1 MHALVRAAHANV
13 QRLYTQ
19 HAAAAYTSV
28 ETLTRMFAGSTHATV
43 VNGPSDGV
51 VGASAALDAI
61 AQNKKA
67 FAHTRW
73 RVCVFLVCLCVC
85 VFVCLCVCVFVCC
98 CVCVFVCLCVCAPIC
113 CPDAPLQPCVNTSS
127 FVSHVAHLS
136 TPIGFIGFVVYA
148 CASFSAADTTL
159 PSKECSTCSR

>member
-67 FAHTRW
+67 FAYTRW
-73 RVCVFLVCLCVC
+73 RVCVCVFLVFLCLCVC
-85 VFVCLCVCVFVCC
+85 VFVCLCVV
-98 CVCVFVCLCVCAPIC
+98 VFVCLCVCVSAHPFVAQMH
-113 CPDAPLQPCVNTSS
+113 PSS
-127 FVSHVAHLS
+127 LV
-136 TPIGFIGFVVYA
+136 
-148 CASFSAADTTL
+148 
-159 PSKECSTCSR
+159 